1 MFVIKNEIINQLTV
15 LKKRYKLTGIKAEF
29 EAEGSSFEDVSN
41 LRIITRGCDIRQFI
55 KIGGVEATNDI
66 YKCIEIG
73 VDGIIA
79 PMVESKFAMF
89 KFVDFFRK
97 KKLKNIP
104 HLSVNIETK
113 TGYENLDDIL
123 SESKGFI
130 KNITVGRSDLSKSFF
145 KPSITPDCK
154 FIQKIIIDI
163 SKKAKK
169 KKITTTVGGSLS
181 VNTIKEYQKSQV
193 LIKAIKKFESRKVI
207 METAS
212 FMKSSA
218 IKDALK
224 FEKTYI
230 MYKNELYNFKSQ
242 NENNR
247 LSILKSRTR
256 P

>member
-15 LKKRYKLTGIKAEF
+15 LKKRYKLIGIKAEF

-104 HLSVNIETK
+104 HLSINIETK
-113 TGYENLDDIL
+113 TGYENLDDII

-169 KKITTTVGGSLS
+169 KKIKT
-181 VNTIKEYQKSQV
+181 KE
-193 LIKAIKKFESRKVI
+193 KKTKKKKKKKKNKKDKV
-207 METAS
+207 
-212 FMKSSA
+212 
-218 IKDALK
+218 
-224 FEKTYI
+224 
-230 MYKNELYNFKSQ
+230 
-242 NENNR
+242 
-247 LSILKSRTR
+247 
-256 P
+256 